1 MRNAFV
7 ERTWLWNNFLTPE
20 NCEAIIKDY
29 FLPDASEIA
38 AIGPAS
44 VSQVKLDYRKS
55 EICWIPKTEAVSLLM
70 FSKSLIANTKAG
82 WGFDIDDHEP
92 TQIAKY
98 EEGGHYD
105 WHTDETF
112 YDKQNGYHR
121 KVSSILFLSDPATY
135 EGGDLMFDTAEGE
148 KKVDVGM
155 GSIICFPSELRHKV
169 NPVTEGVRYSLASWA
184 IGPLMR

>member
-1 MRNAFV
+1 MNDTLV
-7 ERTWLWNNFLTPE
+7 ERTWVWNNFLSPE
-20 NCEAIIKDY
+20 NCEAVIEDY
-29 FLPDASEIA
+29 FKPDTSEIA
-38 AIGPAS
+38 AIGPNGNHH
-44 VSQVKLDYRKS
+44 VMLDYRKT
-55 EICWIPKTEAVSLLM
+55 EICWIPKTEAISLLM

-112 YDKQNGYHR
+112 FDRKRGYHR
-121 KVSSILFLSDPATY
+121 KVSSIIFLSDPSTY
-135 EGGDLMFDTAEGE
+135 VGGDLIFESPLGE
-148 KKVDVGM
+148 HKIDVGI
-155 GSIICFPSELRHKV
+155 GSIICFPSETRHKV
-169 NPVTEGVRYSLASWA
+169 KPVTEGIRYSLASWA